1 MKRFRFSLEA
11 VETVRARSAREAL
24 ENYARK
30 LRIRLAAETALA
42 KADNALAE
50 HLAEWRGAMARSFSP
65 GDMLQREHARTML
78 EARRN
83 ERGQEL
89 REAAAAVTQAYA
101 VFQVAR
107 QKSDVVERF
116 HERQRHEFNL
126 GALKEEQHL
135 LDEMAASRRD
145 PGLFE
150 KGSAHA

>member
-11 VETVRARSAREAL
+11 VETIRARASREAL

-30 LRIRLAAETALA
+30 LRARIAAESALA
-42 KADNALAE
+42 KAELTLAE
-50 HLAEWRGAMARSFSP
+50 HLTEWRRAMNKSFSP
-65 GDMLQREHARTML
+65 SDMLQNEHARLML

-83 ERGQEL
+83 ERAKEL
-89 REAAAAVTQAYA
+89 REAAASATQAYA
-101 VFQVAR
+101 AFQVAR

-126 GALKEEQHL
+126 GVLKEEQHF
-135 LDEMAASRRD
+135 LDELASSRRD

-150 KGSAHA
+150 NGAAHV

>member
-11 VETVRARSAREAL
+11 VETVRARAAREAL

-30 LRIRLAAETALA
+30 LRARIDAEAALE
-42 KADNALAE
+42 KADHELAE
-50 HLAEWRGAMARSFSP
+50 HLAQWRRSMEKTFSP
-65 GDMLQREHARTML
+65 SDMLQHEHTRVML

-83 ERGQEL
+83 ERAKEL
-89 REAAAAVTQAYA
+89 RQAAAAATQAYA
-101 VFQVAR
+101 AFQVAR

-126 GALKEEQHL
+126 AVLKEEQHL
-135 LDEMAASRRD
+135 LDELAASRRD

-150 KGSAHA
+150 KGAVHA